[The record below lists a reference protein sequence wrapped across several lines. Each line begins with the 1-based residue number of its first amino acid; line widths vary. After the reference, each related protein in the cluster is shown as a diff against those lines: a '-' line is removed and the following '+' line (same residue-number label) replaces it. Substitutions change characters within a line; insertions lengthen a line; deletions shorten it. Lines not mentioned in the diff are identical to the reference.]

1 MIVSNIYNI
10 SYFAFY
16 AQIKSE
22 LAAGVPEWVFD
33 VVLLLQRENVQV
45 AILKSIDNAP
55 PVLKHELYSLQQKI
69 IDAPADPNSY
79 LTFLDRFEIDGVE
92 DAMRTLYSISQ
103 GTGSAQ
109 NIGTIAE
116 TNMRMLSEAE
126 KRRIERDNAF
136 STVYIY
142 FPILPCVFVL
152 LVYGGALLYNVF
164 TTVMSLLS

>member
-1 MIVSNIYNI
+1 
-10 SYFAFY
+10 
-16 AQIKSE
+16 
-22 LAAGVPEWVFD
+22 
-33 VVLLLQRENVQV
+33 
-45 AILKSIDNAP
+45 
-55 PVLKHELYSLQQKI
+55 
-69 IDAPADPNSY
+69 
-79 LTFLDRFEIDGVE
+79 
-92 DAMRTLYSISQ
+92 MRTLYSISQ